1 MADDKI
7 LQRKLQKF
15 SDEIM
20 ELAKAECAA
29 IEQATESDLSKQRA
43 GLQDSAEQEAGRF
56 LEGEIR
62 SIDSA
67 ARTAAFA
74 EKDRLRKELF
84 AIREKYRDNVFSQV
98 AERLAAF
105 SSGDGYPDYLKK
117 AAESARQNPYLS
129 GCTVYLREADLAYAD
144 ALREI
149 LGGCAV
155 AADPAIR
162 LGGAIFA
169 SADGRVRL
177 DLTLDQ
183 ALEEQKQWFAS
194 HSGLD
199 ITL

>member
-1 MADDKI
+1 MWSF
-7 LQRKLQKF
+7 R
-15 SDEIM
+15 
-20 ELAKAECAA
+20 
-29 IEQATESDLSKQRA
+29 
-43 GLQDSAEQEAGRF
+43 
-56 LEGEIR
+56 R
-62 SIDSA
+62 SFPVFVSA

-84 AIREKYRDNVFSQV
+84 AIREKYRDNVFSQA

-117 AAESARQNPYLS
+117 AAQSARQNPYLS

-149 LGGCAV
+149 LGGCTV

>member
-43 GLQDSAEQEAGRF
+43 GLRDSAEQEAGRF

-84 AIREKYRDNVFSQV
+84 AIREKYRDNVFSQA

-117 AAESARQNPYLS
+117 AAQSARQNPYLS

-149 LGGCAV
+149 RPDAQVGEALCLTAEAVSGQTEQAQDALRAWLERLGYAV
-155 AADPAIR
+155 PAAD
-162 LGGAIFA
+162 
-169 SADGRVRL
+169 D
-177 DLTLDQ
+177 
-183 ALEEQKQWFAS
+183 
-194 HSGLD
+194 
-199 ITL
+199 

>member
-15 SDEIM
+15 QDEIM
-20 ELAKAECAA
+20 ELAKEECAA
-29 IEQATESDLSKQRA
+29 IEQATASDLDKQRA
-43 GLQDSAEQEAGRF
+43 GLRDSAEEAARRF
-56 LEGEIR
+56 LEAEIR

-84 AIREKYRDNVFSQV
+84 AIREKYRDNVFTQA
-98 AERLAAF
+98 AERLTAF
-105 SSGDGYPDYLKK
+105 SSSDGYPDYLKK
-117 AAESARQNPYLS
+117 AAESARENPDLA
-129 GCTVYLREADLAYAD
+129 GCTVYLREADLPHAGAVR
-144 ALREI
+144 AI
-149 LGGCAV
+149 LGDCTV

-162 LGGAIFA
+162 LGGAVFA

-177 DLTLDQ
+177 DLTLDS
-183 ALEEQKQWFAS
+183 ALEEQTQWFTS
-194 HSGLD
+194 HSGLE